1 MKKFFAIVLCLA
13 FSVALHA
20 QKDVTK
26 FLGIPIDGSK
36 TEMIQK
42 LKKKGFSSVPGY
54 SELLQGEF
62 NGHDVYVSVGT
73 NNNKVYRIM
82 VSDQNELDEGNIRI
96 RFNTLC
102 KQFENNSKYIS
113 FTNYRIPEDED
124 ISYEISAHSK
134 IYEAYFYQSIEKM
147 DTLTLQH
154 ELLEELHSLYTPEQL
169 ENPTDEMKEK
179 ITEISIRKG
188 LDILEKKTVWFR
200 IMENYGKYRINIY
213 YDNKYNEANGE
224 DL

>member
-1 MKKFFAIVLCLA
+1 MGALA
-13 FSVALHA
+13 FVDLLR
-20 QKDVTK
+20 QKNRPIKEPFYSD
-26 FLGIPIDGSK
+26 LGLLSNIYK
-36 TEMIQK
+36 TNNEQ
-42 LKKKGFSSVPGY
+42 
-54 SELLQGEF
+54 LLQE
-62 NGHDVYVSVGT
+62 NI
-73 NNNKVYRIM
+73 NNA
-82 VSDQNELDEGNIRI
+82 
-96 RFNTLC
+96 
-102 KQFENNSKYIS
+102 KYIS

-134 IYEAYFYQSIEKM
+134 IYEAKFYQAIEKM

-179 ITEISIRKG
+179 ITKISIQKG